1 MVADSVF
8 GEDAVVAVA
17 IVGNVDAG
25 INVTEVAVTDGIAI
39 DAVVGNVVDAGI
51 NVIDWGAIG
60 VVVVAGAAVNIDVV
74 ADVVAFNFVFVAD
87 AVVGDVA
94 AAVVDVFCLS

>member
-1 MVADSVF
+1 MTNLLSTIDKVDSLSVGDQVMVADSVF

-51 NVIDWGAIG
+51 NVID
-60 VVVVAGAAVNIDVV
+60 
-74 ADVVAFNFVFVAD
+74 
-87 AVVGDVA
+87 
-94 AAVVDVFCLS
+94 